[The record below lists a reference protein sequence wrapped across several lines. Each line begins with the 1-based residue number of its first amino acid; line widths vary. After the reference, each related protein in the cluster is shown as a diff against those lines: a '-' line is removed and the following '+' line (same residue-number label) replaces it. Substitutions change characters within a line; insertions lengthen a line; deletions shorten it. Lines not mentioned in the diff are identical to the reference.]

1 MNLRLQRLEA
11 LVAIY
16 APDRA
21 ERLMAL
27 ASPSPDDVRAA
38 ATLARCPRA
47 ERLAALATAF
57 PAVGAGAD
65 RAPEQGHPLWLRL
78 SLEARRSRSG
88 SSTRRPAVRSADG
101 GCSTRRTIL
110 LHGVALRGGTPRELP
125 SPR

>member
-1 MNLRLQRLEA
+1 MTLRLQRLAA

-27 ASPSPDDVRAA
+27 ASTSPDDVRAA
-38 ATLARCPRA
+38 ATLAHRPRA
-47 ERLAALATAF
+47 ERLAALVAAF
-57 PAVGAGAD
+57 PSVGAHAD

-78 SLEARRSRSG
+78 SLEARQSRSG
-88 SSTRRPAVRSADG
+88 SSTRRPAVRAADG
-101 GCSTRRTIL
+101 GWSTRRTIL
-110 LHGVALRGGTPRELP
+110 RHGVAFRGGTPRELP